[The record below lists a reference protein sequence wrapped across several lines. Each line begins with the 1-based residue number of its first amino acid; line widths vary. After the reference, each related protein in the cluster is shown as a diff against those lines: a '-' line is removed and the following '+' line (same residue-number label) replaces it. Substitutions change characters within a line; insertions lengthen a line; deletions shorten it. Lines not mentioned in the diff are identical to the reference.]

1 MIKKSVILFFVFINL
16 TAFGQWKS
24 HYPEKKQNKKT
35 TLSKEKKQDNNIYF
49 NNLFFNAIKQKSLEN
64 YELAVGLFQK
74 CIDINSNK
82 IEPHHQIS
90 LIKKSLNKFSEAKQY
105 SSKTIELKTNNIW
118 HLRNHAEILFL
129 NQEFDK
135 AAKQY
140 SDIVKREPK
149 NEFNYY
155 KLADT
160 YIYSQRYLKAISVYE
175 DLEKKKG
182 IDKMISM
189 QKHKLYL
196 QLKDFNNATKCL
208 ETLSNNFPNDL
219 EVLQILAEAYLLTN
233 EKDKAIIVFQSI
245 SEKDP
250 KNGQIHLTLANFHR
264 DNGDLEKSFLELKLA
279 FRSEKIA
286 AETKLAILSSYLSI
300 INANDTIKKQ
310 AFELADILKESDVS
324 NSATYA
330 VLGDLYY
337 ASGNKI
343 LAKENYKKS
352 LSIDQNLQAVWTQVL
367 FLEVEEANYDS
378 LLYYSENAL
387 SYFPSEPLYY
397 YFYGVSCSFFKQFDK
412 SKEALESGIGFVFD
426 NPSLYSEFQS
436 SLADTYHS
444 LELFSKSDSLYEQI
458 LLQNPNNIIV
468 LNNYSYYLSLR
479 KYNLERAKEMSKRCN
494 DLEPDNGTY
503 QDTYAWILYC
513 LEDYKSAL
521 EWIKKAL
528 KNGSDKS
535 PVVVEHYG
543 DILFR
548 LGFTQEALEKW
559 LLAKSL
565 GSESIILENKISNE
579 KLLE

>member
-1 MIKKSVILFFVFINL
+1 MLKQSVILFFVFVHL
-16 TAFGQWKS
+16 TTYGQWKS
-24 HYPEKKQNKKT
+24 HYPEKKQNKKEV
-35 TLSKEKKQDNNIYF
+35 LLKEKKQDNNIYF
-49 NNLFFNAIKQKSLEN
+49 NNLFFNGIKQKSLEN
-64 YELAVGLFQK
+64 YDVAIDLFQK
-74 CIDINSNK
+74 CIDIRPNK
-82 IEPHHQIS
+82 IESYYQIS
-90 LIKKSLNKFSEAKQY
+90 LIKKDLNKFSDAKIY
-105 SSKTIELKTNNIW
+105 SLKTVELKTTNIW

-129 NQEFDK
+129 NQDFDN
-135 AAKQY
+135 AANQY
-140 SDIVKREPK
+140 SEIVKREPK

-160 YIYSQRYLKAISVYE
+160 YIYNKKYLKAISVYN

-196 QLKDFNNATKCL
+196 QLKDFNKATKCL
-208 ETLSNNFPNDL
+208 EVLSNSFPNDL

-233 EKDKAIIVFQSI
+233 DKEKAILVFKSI

-250 KNGQIHLTLANFHR
+250 KNGQVHLTLANFYR
-264 DNGDLEKSFLELKLA
+264 DNGNLDKSFSELKLA
-279 FRSEKIA
+279 FSSDKISI
-286 AETKLAILSSYLSI
+286 ETKLTILSSYLPI
-300 INANDTIKKQ
+300 INANDTIKNQ
-310 AFELADILKESDVS
+310 AFELAEILKRFDFN
-324 NSATYA
+324 NSGIYA
-330 VLGDLYY
+330 VFGDLYY
-337 ASGNKI
+337 ATGNKT
-343 LAKENYKKS
+343 LAKKNYKKS

-367 FLEVEEANYDS
+367 FLEVEDANYDS
-378 LLYYSENAL
+378 LLLYSENAL
-387 SYFPSEPLYY
+387 SYFPNEPLYY
-397 YFYGVSCSFFKQFDK
+397 YFYGVSCSFFKEFDK

-479 KYNLERAKEMSKRCN
+479 KYKLEKAKKMSRRCN
-494 DLEPDNGTY
+494 DLEPNNGTY

-513 LEDYKSAL
+513 LEDYKLAL

-528 KNGSDKS
+528 INGSDKS
-535 PVVVEHYG
+535 PVVVEHCG
-543 DILFR
+543 DILFM
-548 LGFTQEALEKW
+548 LGLKEEALEKW
-559 LLAKSL
+559 RLSKSL
-565 GSESIILENKISNE
+565 GSESLTLENKIKNE

>member
-1 MIKKSVILFFVFINL
+1 MLKKSIILFFVFVHL
-16 TAFGQWKS
+16 TTYGQWKS
-24 HYPEKKQNKKT
+24 HYPENKKNKKT
-35 TLSKEKKQDNNIYF
+35 VLSKEKKQDNNIHF
-49 NNLFFNAIKQKSLEN
+49 NNLFFNGIKQKSLEN
-64 YELAVGLFQK
+64 YDVAIDLFNK
-74 CIDINSNK
+74 CIETKPHK
-82 IEPHHQIS
+82 IEPYYQIS
-90 LIKKSLNKFSEAKQY
+90 LIKKSLNKFSDAKLY
-105 SSKTIELKTNNIW
+105 SSKTLELKTTNIW
-118 HLRNHAEILFL
+118 HHRNHAEILFL
-129 NQEFDK
+129 NQDFDN
-135 AAKQY
+135 AANQY
-140 SDIVKREPK
+140 SEIVKREPK

-160 YIYSQRYLKAISVYE
+160 YIYNQKYLKAISVYD

-182 IDKMISM
+182 VDKMISM

-196 QLKDFNNATKCL
+196 QLKDFNKATKCL
-208 ETLSNNFPNDL
+208 EVLSNSFPNDL

-233 EKDKAIIVFQSI
+233 DKEKAIIVFKSI

-250 KNGQIHLTLANFHR
+250 KNGQVHLTLANFHR
-264 DNGDLEKSFLELKLA
+264 DNGDLDKSFSELKLA
-279 FRSEKIA
+279 FRSDKISI
-286 AETKLAILSSYLSI
+286 ETKLAILSSYLPI
-300 INANDTIKKQ
+300 INTNDTIKNQ
-310 AFELADILKESDVS
+310 AFELAEILKKSDFN
-324 NSATYA
+324 NSGTYA
-330 VLGDLYY
+330 VFGDLYY
-337 ASGNKI
+337 ATGNKI
-343 LAKENYKKS
+343 LAKKNYKKS
-352 LSIDQNLQAVWTQVL
+352 LLIDQNLQAVWTQVL
-367 FLEVEEANYDS
+367 FLEVEGANYDS
-378 LLYYSENAL
+378 LLLYSKNAL

-444 LELFSKSDSLYEQI
+444 LELFSKSDSLYEKI
-458 LLQNPNNIIV
+458 LQQNPNNIIV

-479 KYNLERAKEMSKRCN
+479 KHKLERAEEMSRRCN
-494 DLEPDNGTY
+494 DLEPNNGTY

-513 LEDYKSAL
+513 LDDYKLAL

-548 LGFTQEALEKW
+548 LGLKEEALEKW
-559 LLAKSL
+559 LLSKSL
-565 GSESIILENKISNE
+565 GSESLILENKIKNE